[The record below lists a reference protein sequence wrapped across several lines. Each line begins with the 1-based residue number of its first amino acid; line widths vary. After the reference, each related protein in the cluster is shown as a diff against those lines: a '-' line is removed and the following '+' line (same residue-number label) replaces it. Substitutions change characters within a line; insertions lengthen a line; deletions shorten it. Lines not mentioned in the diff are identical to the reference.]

1 MIDNNK
7 KPAVPPQEK
16 IEELSDAQLS
26 QVNGGI
32 AIPTL
37 PCNEKLIGLK
47 LGQSM
52 KKPSCFT
59 KSDDRLPSNNGF

>member
-1 MIDNNK
+1 MDEK
-7 KPAVPPQEK
+7 KKSAFPPQEK

-32 AIPTL
+32 EAPVIPQNQNPT
-37 PCNEKLIGLK
+37 GLK
-47 LGQSM
+47 LGQAV

-59 KSDDRLPSNNGF
+59 KSDDRSPSDD